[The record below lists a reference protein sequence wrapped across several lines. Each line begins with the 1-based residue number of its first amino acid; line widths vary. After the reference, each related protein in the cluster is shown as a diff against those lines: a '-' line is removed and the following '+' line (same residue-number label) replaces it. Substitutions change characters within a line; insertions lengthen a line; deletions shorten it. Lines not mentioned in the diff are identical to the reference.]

1 VNKMNGVVKW
11 YHSQKGYGFITN
23 DEGKDIFVH
32 RSQIPMGTY
41 LHEGDKVSFD
51 IEEDERGP
59 KAVNLKKL

>member
-1 VNKMNGVVKW
+1 MNGVIKW

-32 RSQIPMGTY
+32 RSQIPSGTY
-41 LHEGDKVSFD
+41 LREGDKVSFD